1 MARQEYVQDY
11 VYIVLIKALTG
22 LGKVGRKITKYDYT
36 HIALSM
42 DEKLDDFITFSRKK
56 HYSPFESGYMHETRD
71 CYIFGRNEKV
81 KIKVFK
87 LPVKKENLKKINTYI
102 KKIEK
107 DPEYIFNLYSML
119 TMPIINGFRIYK
131 AHNCMSFIA
140 KIIELSQVVSMDK
153 RYYKYTIK
161 DMDELL
167 SNFLYYEDYIRKYKD
182 DNKNYMDRI
191 GIIKNIKFFCILNGK
206 LLYRMIRKGGKSH
219 AR

>member
-1 MARQEYVQDY
+1 MPNNYIYV
-11 VYIVLIKALTG
+11 VLVKALTG
-22 LGKVGRKITKYDYT
+22 LGKFARLTGKYEYT
-36 HIALSM
+36 HIAVCL
-42 DEKLDDFITFSRKK
+42 DEKLDKFYTFSRKK

-71 CYIFGRNEKV
+71 CYIFGSNEKV

-191 GIIKNIKFFCILNGK
+191 GVIKNIKFFCILNGK
-206 LLYRMIRKGGKSH
+206 LLYRMVRKGGKSH

>member
-1 MARQEYVQDY
+1 
-11 VYIVLIKALTG
+11 
-22 LGKVGRKITKYDYT
+22 
-36 HIALSM
+36 
-42 DEKLDDFITFSRKK
+42 
-56 HYSPFESGYMHETRD
+56 
-71 CYIFGRNEKV
+71 
-81 KIKVFK
+81 
-87 LPVKKENLKKINTYI
+87 
-102 KKIEK
+102 
-107 DPEYIFNLYSML
+107 ML
-119 TMPIINGFRIYK
+119 TMPIINGLRIYK

-191 GIIKNIKFFCILNGK
+191 GVIKNIKFFCILNGK
-206 LLYRMIRKGGKSH
+206 LLYRMVRKGGKSH